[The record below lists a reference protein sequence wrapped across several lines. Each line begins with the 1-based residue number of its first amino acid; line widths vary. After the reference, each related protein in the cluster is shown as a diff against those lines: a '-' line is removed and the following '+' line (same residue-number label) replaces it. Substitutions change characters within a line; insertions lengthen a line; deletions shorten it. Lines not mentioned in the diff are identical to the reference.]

1 MKTTILF
8 GILLFCLATF
18 GQIEHQLILPDSNNP
33 TTRLI
38 GDLRAQGFA
47 IDSINFG
54 LISGNNRMEPSEVYL
69 MDSTIGYR
77 FDHPYDSLSRMR
89 TLYIYD
95 EENRKY
101 SYELMFRSPS
111 DTIWAYYTKVIYTF
125 DEENYIVQAVYY
137 QGHNQDWILRFK
149 DEYEYDDNHR
159 GTIAISSNWDAGTN
173 QYVFSTKYE
182 STYDENG
189 NRITH
194 LLCTFDTAINDWKN
208 LRNEE
213 YAYDIE
219 NRLIM
224 DVGYW
229 WNNDGQFWSGDDS
242 TAYQYDNVN
251 EFKYYYVS
259 DSTGWKPSLK
269 YIATWVN
276 PLKRMMNS
284 YTYIGNSEWFF
295 NKTEET
301 TYNELGNV
309 ILRESYKYS
318 ESDSLWKGDAKI
330 GYTYNEQGKLLIA
343 NHYTWVQG
351 TQLWRDNTRLINTYD
366 QFGIQQYGCV
376 WIWDIALSLWY
387 KDSSQLYYYSTTSSI
402 GDSERPHVFVQVFPN
417 PCHNQISID
426 FNGNENEAAAYQI
439 FSVSG
444 KLIDAGSVEKSNPI
458 SVEKLNSG
466 LYLIQ
471 INCGSRMYMGKFIKN

>member
-1 MKTTILF
+1 MKTTILL
-8 GILLFCLATF
+8 GILLFCLTTF

-77 FDHPYDSLSRMR
+77 FDPPYDSLSRMR

-125 DEENYIVQAVYY
+125 DDENYIVQAVYY
-137 QGHNQDWILRFK
+137 QGHNQDWTLRFK

-159 GTIAISSNWDAGTN
+159 GTITISSNWDAGTN

-208 LRNEE
+208 LWNEE
-213 YAYDIE
+213 YTYDIE
-219 NRLIM
+219 HRLIM

-229 WNNDGQFWSGDDS
+229 WNNDGQFWSGADS
-242 TAYQYDNVN
+242 TVYQYTNGN
-251 EFKYYYVS
+251 ESKYYYVS
-259 DSTGWKPSLK
+259 DSTGWRPSLK
-269 YIATWVN
+269 YITTWDN
-276 PLKRMMNS
+276 TQKRSIDS
-284 YTYIGNSEWFF
+284 YKYIGNSEWLF

-301 TYNELGNV
+301 TYNELGNI
-309 ILRESYKYS
+309 ILQESYKLS
-318 ESDSLWKGDAKI
+318 EFDSLWKGDIKKEYI
-330 GYTYNEQGKLLIA
+330 YNEQNQLLATNQYSWSQSTGLWVDHVNSI
-343 NHYTWVQG
+343 NVYDEYGVKFYTCFFVW
-351 TQLWRDNTRLINTYD
+351 DN
-366 QFGIQQYGCV
+366 
-376 WIWDIALSLWY
+376 ALSLWY
-387 KDSSQLYYYSTTSSI
+387 KDSSQLFYYSSTSSI
-402 GDSERPHVFVQVFPN
+402 GDSELPHLFVQVFPN
-417 PCHNQISID
+417 PCRNQISID
-426 FNGNENEAAAYQI
+426 FESNENECADYQI
-439 FSVSG
+439 FSVTG
-444 KLIDAGSVEKSNPI
+444 KLVDAGSVEKANPI

-471 INCGSRMYMGKFIKN
+471 AQSGSRIYMGKFIKN